1 MTSPTTKSEIRATKK
16 QEKLSPNGSKNDF
29 LRENLKDIDE
39 DLIEDF
45 FGGVLIFTEKKQLI
59 YSNDGAQKIL
69 HQLQQESATSLVPD
83 EILHICHS
91 LVQSRHLFPDQ
102 SWLIEFNIFTSKAIT
117 LHIRSRWVNVSIL
130 DPPCLVLTLED
141 RRQPLVNLVLEE
153 AERYGLTPREKE
165 VWTLQHNGY
174 TYKQIAA
181 ELGITPNTV
190 KKHMRSIHAKRRA
203 DQDE

>member
-1 MTSPTTKSEIRATKK
+1 MTASTTKSELRVTKK
-16 QEKLSPNGSKNDF
+16 QEKLSSNATKTDF
-29 LRENLKDIDE
+29 LREDLKDMDE
-39 DLIEDF
+39 GIIEDF
-45 FGGVLIFTEKKQLI
+45 FGGILIFTEKKQLI
-59 YSNDGAQKIL
+59 YSNNGAQKIL

-83 EILHICHS
+83 EIWHICHS
-91 LVQSRHLFPDQ
+91 LVQSRLLFPDQ